1 MPKEKILIIDN
12 VFAPSKKDR
21 ILNGVQK
28 FSKAQ
33 REVLSEDFEVHYVT
47 SKSSDLQFENQY
59 ILENIQNVN
68 LPTEKKRKITKSIT
82 NELANIINDVEP
94 YIVLDNSC
102 KHLSSLYPNYNIGIV
117 FEHYHSPS
125 MPLAQGV
132 KDKFTKNQIFWCGV
146 SQWQHRRWN
155 NIFDGTTSVHMLEE
169 EETPVPS
176 DGFGMFVGR
185 WDSGKK
191 PHVMISR
198 YARYVKDYPLH
209 IFTNFKNCYL
219 EEADRKVVNSL
230 MDCDNLIFH
239 INVPR
244 DEMLSYMKRASFL
257 LGSGNESTG
266 IVSLEGASYG
276 VPYIVPG
283 TDTVAEQEHMHE
295 DAMLL
300 LNRSDGEL
308 GEQLIQAVEKF
319 KNYTFEQRKF
329 IAKDAYMRYNRKEF
343 LKRQLRL
350 IKQAKDLYGRV

>member
-33 REVLSEDFEVHYVT
+33 REVLSEYYEVHYVT
-47 SKSSDLQFENQY
+47 AKGSDLQFEHQH
-59 ILENIQNVN
+59 ILENVQNVN
-68 LPTEKKRKITKSIT
+68 LENNKKRKITKSIT
-82 NELANIINDVEP
+82 NELTNILNTVEP
-94 YIVLDNSC
+94 QIVLDNSC
-102 KHLSSLYPNYNIGIV
+102 KHLSTLYPNYKTGIV
-117 FEHYHSPS
+117 FDHYHSPS
-125 MPLAQGV
+125 MPLAAGI
-132 KDKFTKNQIFWCGV
+132 KDKFINNKIFWCGV
-146 SQWQHRRWN
+146 SEWQNRRWN
-155 NIFDGTTSVHMLEE
+155 NIFDGVTSVHMLEQ

-176 DGFGMFVGR
+176 GGFGMFVGR

-198 YARYVKDYPLH
+198 YARYIKDYPLH
-209 IFTNFKNCYL
+209 VFTNFKNCYL
-219 EEADRKVVNSL
+219 EPVDRKIVNEL

-239 INVPR
+239 VNVPR
-244 DEMLSYMKRASFL
+244 EEMLVYMRRASFI

-283 TDTVAEQEHMHE
+283 TDSVAEQEHMNPM
-295 DAMLL
+295 AIALL
-300 LNRSDGEL
+300 DRSKGL
-308 GEQLIQAVEKF
+308 VGEQLVDAVERF
-319 KNYTFEQRKF
+319 KMHTLEHRKF

-343 LKRQLRL
+343 LNRQLRL
-350 IKQAKDLYGRV
+350 IKQAKDLYG